1 MFLCE
6 IKDDMQGVIVIKI
19 IRANGI
25 EDIKNNFKRY
35 ETLLSFEEI
44 VFDNNNEYV
53 VDVYN
58 AENR

>member
-1 MFLCE
+1 MFLCK

-19 IRANGI
+19 IRANSI

-53 VDVYN
+53 VDVY
-58 AENR
+58 ERI

>member
-44 VFDNNNEYV
+44 VFDNNDEYV